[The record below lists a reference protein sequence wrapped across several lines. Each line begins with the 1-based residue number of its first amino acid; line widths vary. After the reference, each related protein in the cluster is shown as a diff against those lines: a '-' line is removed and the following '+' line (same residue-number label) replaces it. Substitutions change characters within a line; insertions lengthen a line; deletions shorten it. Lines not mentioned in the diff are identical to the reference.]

1 MDLRGLHLVP
11 KGQTPKFASVPSGA
25 EDPADLARQL
35 LDDKLPAAKR
45 QEIIDA
51 NPNRAAEIVTALV
64 AKAKADGKGES
75 GSIPGVWRVAI
86 AAGKRN
92 DAGQLRR
99 LLDAALP
106 KLDEPLRE
114 WQAVVIGGGVVNGI
128 SLQGAWPR
136 PRIGEILKEDKGL
149 QERWQK
155 ALAQAPAMA
164 DNEKVSTGTRYD
176 ALRLI
181 AMDDFAKRG
190 DQLAKY
196 LAKGVHNEL
205 QMGAISGLSDVES
218 SKVVELLLAGMSHYS
233 PGNRKLAIDALLRTE
248 ARTVALLDALEQ
260 GKVKEDYLNEAQV
273 KALREHKDEKLR
285 MRAKRLLPQ
294 TQ

>member
-1 MDLRGLHLVP
+1 MDLRGLHFVP
-11 KGQTPKFASVPSGA
+11 KGQTPKVAAVPA
-25 EDPADLARQL
+25 KTEDPAELARQI
-35 LDDKLPAAKR
+35 LDDKLPAPKR
-45 QEIIDA
+45 QEIIDTH
-51 NPNRAAEIVTALV
+51 PDQAADIVAALV

-92 DAGQLRR
+92 DTGPLRR
-99 LLDAALP
+99 LLDVALP
-106 KLDEPLRE
+106 RAEEPLRE

-136 PRIGEILKEDKGL
+136 PRVEEILKDDRGL
-149 QERWQK
+149 QERWRK

-181 AMDDFAKRG
+181 AMDDFTKRG

-196 LAKGVHNEL
+196 LAKGVHDEL

-218 SKVVELLLAGMSHYS
+218 PKVAELLLAGMGYYS
-233 PGNRKLAIDALLRTE
+233 PNNRKLAVDALLRTE
-248 ARTVALLDALEQ
+248 ARTAALLNALEQ
-260 GKVKEDYLNEAQV
+260 DRLKRDQLSESQV
-273 KALREHKDEKLR
+273 KALREHKDDKLR
-285 MRAKRLLPQ
+285 ARAEKVLR
-294 TQ
+294 